1 MPLSVE
7 LFSKLKSDILHQKYK
22 QGYKLT
28 EQDICSVYNVSR
40 TPVREAFRRLEAEGL
55 IEISPNRGAYVLG
68 FSAQDISDICELR
81 KSCEI
86 QAVKW
91 AIERITEEEFD
102 ALEETFEFMEFYTQK
117 NDVDKMMKINANFH
131 QHIYV
136 AAHNRMLRN
145 ILSSY
150 RQYMEHMK
158 KNTTQGENHLSLL
171 LQEHRAIYDAF
182 RDKNVAL
189 GAEAMEKHMDN
200 SLERWYI
207 I

>member
-158 KNTTQGENHLSLL
+158 KNTAQGENHLSLL

-182 RDKNVAL
+182 RNKNVAL